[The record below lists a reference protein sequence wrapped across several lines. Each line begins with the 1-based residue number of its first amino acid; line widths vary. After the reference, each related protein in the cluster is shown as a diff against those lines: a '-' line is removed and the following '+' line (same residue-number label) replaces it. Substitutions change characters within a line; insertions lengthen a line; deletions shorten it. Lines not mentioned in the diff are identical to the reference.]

1 MSKHTIKTIMQLLG
15 SWSRAFI
22 ASTIAFYLAT
32 GTTSLKA
39 LAGAGLAS
47 VLPPIYRYL
56 NPKDVLGR

>member
-1 MSKHTIKTIMQLLG
+1 MSKHTIKTLQQLLG
-15 SWSRAFI
+15 SWARAFL

-47 VLPPIYRYL
+47 VLPPMYRYL
-56 NPKDVLGR
+56 NPKDPLGR